1 MPPMRF
7 GPFAQRASAE
17 EQERLAR
24 EEKIR
29 DLLPEEDED
38 AIGKAYDSRLL
49 GRLLVHLRPYSGRT
63 FWALVYMAISSLL
76 RTRRA
81 WRSIRSACSGG

>member
-1 MPPMRF
+1 MERHQPPLSALSVQDGEATPSLMPPVRF

-38 AIGKAYDSRLL
+38 DDRQG
-49 GRLLVHLRPYSGRT
+49 V
-63 FWALVYMAISSLL
+63 
-76 RTRRA
+76 
-81 WRSIRSACSGG
+81 